1 MSDYK
6 VPKERAR
13 VRLDLGA
20 SGVVERVLFLSP
32 SAQTHR
38 GRETA
43 SDLLGSPEPFLPVL
57 EEGNGLVLLRKDAV
71 RWVLVEEPA
80 EVEWYFYEAR
90 LGAPTHRIRC
100 RFAEGEPLVGTLYAI
115 APEGGQRVSDVVNR
129 ETGFLPL
136 ETDSGLH
143 LVNLKWVTA
152 IEVVEE

>member
-20 SGVVERVLFLSP
+20 AGVVDRVLFLSP
-32 SAQTHR
+32 LAPTHR
-38 GRETA
+38 GRETV
-43 SDLLGSPEPFLPVL
+43 SDLLGSPEPYLPVL
-57 EEGNGLVLLRKDAV
+57 EEGNGLVLLRKDVV
-71 RWVLVEEPA
+71 RWVRVEEPA

-100 RFAEGEPLVGTLYAI
+100 HFAEGDPLVGILYAI
-115 APEGGQRVSDVVNR
+115 APEGEQRVSDVVNR

-136 ETDSGLH
+136 ETESGLY

-152 IEVVEE
+152 IEVVEG